1 MGFSF
6 NSMTP
11 AMHQRMLERMAE
23 RDRRAIKLVNEW
35 PGMSKE
41 EAYMRANYE
50 MESESWAA
58 SEEIKLKDIRENGT

>member
-11 AMHQRMLERMAE
+11 AMQQRMLERMAE
-23 RDRRAIKLVNEW
+23 RDRRAAKLMEEW
-35 PGMSKE
+35 PSMSKE
-41 EAYMRANYE
+41 EAYMRANCE
-50 MESESWAA
+50 MELESWTA